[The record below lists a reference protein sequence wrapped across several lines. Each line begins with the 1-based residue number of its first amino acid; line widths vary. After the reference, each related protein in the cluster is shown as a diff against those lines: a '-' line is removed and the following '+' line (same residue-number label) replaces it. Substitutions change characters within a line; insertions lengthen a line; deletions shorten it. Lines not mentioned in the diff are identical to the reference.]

1 MLVFYF
7 AFLSLFPT
15 VNTLTEIRGIKDS
28 LLTLEKSG
36 VLNIYLARKMAH
48 PVHINEALEVL

>member
-28 LLTLEKSG
+28 FLTLEKSG
-36 VLNIYLARKMAH
+36 VLNIYLEFLGGKKNG
-48 PVHINEALEVL
+48 PPCTYK